1 MGSRNLTWTSLIRP
15 QHGLNQVCSVVAN
28 EPNVCPNVGWVKDFN
43 GGQAIID
50 VPFNGATITGSP
62 GNNSN
67 WPQLNDP
74 TLNNGLDAARL
85 IIDPAARASE
95 YGKIDDMIT
104 AQAPAIPWIGTTNR
118 TSRRRTCSRRST
130 SSMR

>member
-1 MGSRNLTWTSLIRP
+1 
-15 QHGLNQVCSVVAN
+15 VAN

-43 GGQAIID
+43 DGQAIIE

-67 WPQLNDP
+67 WPQRNDP
-74 TLNNGLDAARL
+74 TLNNDLDAARL
-85 IIDPAARASE
+85 IIDARASE

-104 AQAPAIPWIGTTNR
+104 AQPRRSRANGTTNR
-118 TSRRRTCSRRST
+118 TSRRRTCSR
-130 SSMR
+130 

>member
-1 MGSRNLTWTSLIRP
+1 M
-15 QHGLNQVCSVVAN
+15 AN

-43 GGQAIID
+43 GGQAIMD

-62 GNNSN
+62 GNNCN

-74 TLNNGLDAARL
+74 TLNNDLDAARL

-95 YGKIDDMIT
+95 YGKIDDMFT
-104 AQAPAIPWIGTTNR
+104 AQAPAIPWDWDYESNIASSNVLPAINEFNALTDLAF
-118 TSRRRTCSRRST
+118 TSIK
-130 SSMR
+130 